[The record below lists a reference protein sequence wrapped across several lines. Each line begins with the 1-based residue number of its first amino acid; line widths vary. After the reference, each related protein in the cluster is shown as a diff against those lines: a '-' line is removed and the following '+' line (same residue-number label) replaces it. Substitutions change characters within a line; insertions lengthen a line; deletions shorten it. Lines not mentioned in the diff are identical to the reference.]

1 MSDPNHPVRR
11 TAAYL
16 VFWERGRMQALGKT
30 SADDADIRD
39 MILAHRAEIRRAL
52 AATGGLA
59 LAPLDRALAAFCLLV
74 FARENEDRARAFFQE
89 LARELSARD
98 EAGEQDLAR
107 LHDAAY
113 RLARRLRGHG
123 RPAGE
128 RMTCA
133 LLFRAWTYW
142 RVGLRTRQL
151 RVDADERWWDLG
163 PKVMTAKAYLEMRP

>member
-30 SADDADIRD
+30 SADDGDIRD
-39 MILAHRAEIRRAL
+39 MILGHRAEIRRAL

-59 LAPLDRALAAFCLLV
+59 LAPLDPALAASCL
-74 FARENEDRARAFFQE
+74 
-89 LARELSARD
+89 
-98 EAGEQDLAR
+98 
-107 LHDAAY
+107 
-113 RLARRLRGHG
+113 LARRLRGHG

-128 RMTCA
+128 RLTCA

-151 RVDADERWWDLG
+151 RVDADERWW
-163 PKVMTAKAYLEMRP
+163 

>member
-16 VFWERGRMQALGKT
+16 VFWERGRMQALGRT
-30 SADDADIRD
+30 SADDGDIRD

-74 FARENEDRARAFFQE
+74 FARENQDRARAFFAA
-89 LARELSARD
+89 LAREVLLPGLVVGR
-98 EAGEQDLAR
+98 QFAR